1 MKLDFWLS
9 LPGDTSFECDKTDF
23 YSFLF
28 NCRKRQMELN
38 MMKMIWK
45 IDIDD
50 IELQKPKYGTGSR
63 VCPLRKHA
71 HDCKKYNFQMKS
83 GDIFLIFLIFTQNI

>member
-1 MKLDFWLS
+1 
-9 LPGDTSFECDKTDF
+9 
-23 YSFLF
+23 
-28 NCRKRQMELN
+28 

-63 VCPLRKHA
+63 VRPLRKHA
-71 HDCKKYNFQMKS
+71 HDCKNYNFQMKN
-83 GDIFLIFLIFTQNI
+83 GDIFLIFTQNIRGGSNEYLRSMFKRKSKKKAYPCNPQFYYIKVEC